1 MKADD
6 FYWYHSIDL
15 GNGTVSNG
23 DYQMSEYLSHYGF
36 PEDMRG
42 MQVLDVGR
50 ASGYFAFEFER
61 RGADVTAT
69 ELPSMA
75 DWDFVGGESA
85 KAAHIEQIAQDE
97 YHIRGAFK
105 FAHATLKSKVKPV
118 DANVYELSPAMFG
131 GKKFDLVFAGSITSH
146 LKNPVGAMD
155 HLLSVTAPGGTC
167 IVSAPFID
175 LVEHRDLPFMALV
188 GRSDPDRR
196 SWWVV
201 NSKGLEETL
210 LCAGFKEVKVISHFN
225 LQHLKDR
232 SLVFPHIVAHA
243 KP

>member
-15 GNGTVSNG
+15 GGGVVSNG
-23 DYQMSEYLSHYGF
+23 DYQMGEYLHHYGF

-75 DWDFVGGESA
+75 DWDFVGGEAA
-85 KAAHIEQIAQDE
+85 KAAHIEEIAEDE

-105 FAHATLKSKVKPV
+105 YAHAARKSRVTPV
-118 DANVYELSPAMFG
+118 DANVYEISPAMFG

-146 LKNPVGAMD
+146 LKNPSGAMD
-155 HLLSVTAPGGTC
+155 RLLSVTAPGGKC

-175 LVEHRDLPFMALV
+175 LVEQRDLPLMALV
-188 GRSDPDRR
+188 GRSDPDLR

-201 NSKGLEETL
+201 NAKGLEEL
-210 LCAGFKEVKVISHFN
+210 LRCSGFREASVISHFN
-225 LQHLKDR
+225 LRHRKQPE
-232 SLVFPHIVAHA
+232 LVFPHIVAHA

>member
-1 MKADD
+1 LNADD

-15 GNGTVSNG
+15 GSGVVSNG
-23 DYQMSEYLSHYGF
+23 DYQMSEYLHHYGF

-42 MQVLDVGR
+42 MHVLDVGR

-61 RGADVTAT
+61 RGAEVTAT

-75 DWDFVGGESA
+75 DWDFVGGEAA
-85 KAAHIEQIAQDE
+85 KAAHIEEIAQDE

-105 FAHATLKSKVKPV
+105 YAHEIRKSRVKPV
-118 DANVYELSPAMFG
+118 DANVYDLSPSMFG
-131 GKKFDLVFAGSITSH
+131 RKFDLVFAGSITSH
-146 LKNPVGAMD
+146 LKNPSGAMD

-175 LVEHRDLPFMALV
+175 IVEQRSLPLMALV
-188 GRSDPDRR
+188 GRSDPDLR

-201 NSKGLEETL
+201 NSKGLEEL
-210 LCAGFKEVKVISHFN
+210 LRCAGFREASVISHFN
-225 LQHLKDR
+225 LKHRKQPE
-232 SLVFPHIVAHA
+232 LVFPHIVAHA